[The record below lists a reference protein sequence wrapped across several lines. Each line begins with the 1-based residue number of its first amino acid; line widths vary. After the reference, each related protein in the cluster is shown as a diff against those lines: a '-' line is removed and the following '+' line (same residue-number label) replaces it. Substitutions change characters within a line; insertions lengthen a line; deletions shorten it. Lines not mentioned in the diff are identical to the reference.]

1 MTEDRARPLV
11 AFVLVSL
18 LCAFILSL
26 NMTSEERAAT
36 ATEHAAQ
43 AVPAASAVIFGD
55 TLKPRPLG
63 PSGIGGAGS
72 LTLNDAAAGVVAVP
86 AVKTTPHR
94 PARQAT
100 SRQATTRHR
109 HHTVK
114 VTPVRQPVRHQVAP
128 PTPTPAPVVSKHDNG
143 RHLGRAHAR
152 HGKPGSQGNQGGH
165 GNRGN
170 QGNHGHGR

>member
-26 NMTSEERAAT
+26 NMTGQERAAT

-43 AVPAASAVIFGD
+43 TVPAASAVIFGD
-55 TLKPRPLG
+55 TLKPRPQ
-63 PSGIGGAGS
+63 SAMGGLGS

-86 AVKTTPHR
+86 AVTTTRHR
-94 PARQAT
+94 PPRQAI
-100 SRQATTRHR
+100 SRHATARHR

-114 VTPVRQPVRHQVAP
+114 VTPPRQPVRHHVVTP
-128 PTPTPAPVVSKHDNG
+128 PPIPAPVVSKHDNG
-143 RHLGRAHAR
+143 RHQGWVHAR
-152 HGKPGSQGNQGGH
+152 DAKPGNQGNKGDH

>member
-55 TLKPRPLG
+55 TLKPRPLVQ
-63 PSGIGGAGS
+63 SGIGGTGS

-94 PARQAT
+94 ASHQAT

-128 PTPTPAPVVSKHDNG
+128 PTPAQVVSKHDNG
-143 RHLGRAHAR
+143 RHLGWAHAR
-152 HGKPGSQGNQGGH
+152 HGKPGSQGNHGDH

>member
-63 PSGIGGAGS
+63 QSAMGGLGS
-72 LTLNDAAAGVVAVP
+72 LTLNDAAAGVIAVP
-86 AVKTTPHR
+86 AAQTRR
-94 PARQAT
+94 PLREAT
-100 SRQATTRHR
+100 SRQATPRHR
-109 HHTVK
+109 QRK
-114 VTPVRQPVRHQVAP
+114 VTPPRKPVRHHAVTP
-128 PTPTPAPVVSKHDNG
+128 TPTPTPAVPIVSKHDNG
-143 RHLGRAHAR
+143 RHLGWAHAR
-152 HGKPGSQGNQGGH
+152 QDKPGSQGNR
-165 GNRGN
+165 GNRGG
-170 QGNHGHGR
+170 QGSRGSHGHGR